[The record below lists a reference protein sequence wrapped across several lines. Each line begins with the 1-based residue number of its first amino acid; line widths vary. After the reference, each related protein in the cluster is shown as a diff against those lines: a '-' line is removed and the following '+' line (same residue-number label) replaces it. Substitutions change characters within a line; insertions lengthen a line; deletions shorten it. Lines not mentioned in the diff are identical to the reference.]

1 MLQELQLV
9 SRDAFGERFREL
21 IISTQRTGGAPV
33 GLYAEL
39 SCDIASVCRTAFSK
53 KRDGNTSVPSV
64 ADRPGLR
71 KPTIPASA
79 AKALL
84 LNSFLSYVESI
95 QPNFTA
101 IRDRIRFAPKISAAF
116 YS

>member
-1 MLQELQLV
+1 MPNV
-9 SRDAFGERFREL
+9 
-21 IISTQRTGGAPV
+21 
-33 GLYAEL
+33 

-64 ADRPGLR
+64 ADRSPSGLR

-84 LNSFLSYVESI
+84 INSFLSYVESI